1 MSKSFCRPM
10 FDNLVTYRPPPPN
23 RVATCDGDAEHHL
36 SEGAVMLA
44 FALHLLRTVPGLK
57 QAAIH
62 PDGEHG
68 KRFDFKSWL
77 LGQGFTLAETSGRT
91 EYGGLY
97 KSADGRQ
104 LVIHPA
110 SGRGDVVAEW
120 EGGSIVAECKGGV
133 LNTRDPGQQS
143 RLRQGLCEAIGLSLA
158 SPVVP
163 NRRQF
168 AVVPRTKAT
177 ESLAKRMAERAAR
190 AGVTIALVDGRGV
203 IEVIEVVC

>member
-1 MSKSFCRPM
+1 ML
-10 FDNLVTYRPPPPN
+10 DNLITHRPPPPN
-23 RVATCDGDAEHHL
+23 RVAACDGDVEHYL

-44 FALHLLRTVPGLK
+44 FALHLLRSVLGLK
-57 QAAIH
+57 QVAIH

-68 KRFDFKSWL
+68 KRFDFRDWL
-77 LGQGFTLAETSGRT
+77 LGQGFTLEKPSGRT
-91 EYGGLY
+91 SYGGLY
-97 KSADGRQ
+97 RSTDGKT
-104 LVIHPA
+104 LVVHPA
-110 SGRGDVVAEW
+110 SGLGDVVAEW

-133 LNTRDPGQQS
+133 LNTRHPGQQS
-143 RLRQGLCEAIGLSLA
+143 RLRQGLSETIGLSLA

-177 ESLAKRMAERAAR
+177 EALAKRMAERAAR

-203 IEVIEVVC
+203 VRTIDVARD